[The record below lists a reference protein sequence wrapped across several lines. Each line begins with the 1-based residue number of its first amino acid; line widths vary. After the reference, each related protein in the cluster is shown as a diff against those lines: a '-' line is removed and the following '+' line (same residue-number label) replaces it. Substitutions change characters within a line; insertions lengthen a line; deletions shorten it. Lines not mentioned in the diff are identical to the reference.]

1 MRPTTGGKLIRIPKI
16 WWARHIRGVE
26 TESLSEETMEYL
38 SCHLQ
43 MGSLV
48 LFGKSFSRTC
58 GKTLVSNGRETTF
71 WCSKVN
77 LNGLECLWRL
87 RKLKVLK
94 LRDMDH
100 IQDIKLVCLM
110 LLEENPD
117 LRIEGV
123 DYEDTKILEA

>member
-1 MRPTTGGKLIRIPKI
+1 MVSGTAKAKFACTYVEIVIIPV
-16 WWARHIRGVE
+16 W
-26 TESLSEETMEYL
+26 
-38 SCHLQ
+38 
-43 MGSLV
+43 
-48 LFGKSFSRTC
+48 F
-58 GKTLVSNGRETTF
+58 
-71 WCSKVN
+71 SKVN

>member
-1 MRPTTGGKLIRIPKI
+1 MVDIVIIPV
-16 WWARHIRGVE
+16 W
-26 TESLSEETMEYL
+26 
-38 SCHLQ
+38 
-43 MGSLV
+43 
-48 LFGKSFSRTC
+48 F
-58 GKTLVSNGRETTF
+58 
-71 WCSKVN
+71 SKVN

>member
-1 MRPTTGGKLIRIPKI
+1 MIGVSKWHVKSKI
-16 WWARHIRGVE
+16 C
-26 TESLSEETMEYL
+26 EYA
-38 SCHLQ
+38 CVDIVII
-43 MGSLV
+43 LV
-48 LFGKSFSRTC
+48 
-58 GKTLVSNGRETTF
+58 

-123 DYEDTKILEA
+123 DYEDAKILEA